1 MCPKY
6 HVYVKICGFL
16 LSYVVSKVPYIRDTF
31 MRPTCQQQHGELVI
45 GTERATFRF
54 RIKIS

>member
-16 LSYVVSKVPYIRDTF
+16 LSYVVSKVPYIRDSF
-31 MRPTCQQQHGELVI
+31 MRPTCQQQRGELVI
-45 GTERATFRF
+45 ARHGKCNFQV
-54 RIKIS
+54 SN